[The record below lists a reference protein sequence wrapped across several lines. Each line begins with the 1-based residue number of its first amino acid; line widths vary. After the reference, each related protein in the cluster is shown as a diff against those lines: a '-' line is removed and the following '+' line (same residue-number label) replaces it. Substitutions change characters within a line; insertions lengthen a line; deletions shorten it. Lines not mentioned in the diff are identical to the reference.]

1 MIKQLLFV
9 VFIFGASANLLA
21 FVAKKDTLLMGSAFN
36 FSAVHDD
43 KQVAVE
49 AVESAIIEVVRI
61 EQKISSW
68 DQESETTKINNQ
80 AGVGPVQVSEELFF
94 LIKRSK
100 KISTLSN
107 GYFDVSFESIKKVW
121 DFKQM
126 KIEIPTDSTIK
137 ESVSLINY
145 KNIILD
151 ETLKTV
157 FLQHKGMKIG
167 FGAIGKGYAANQAKK
182 IMVSKGI
189 KSGVV
194 NAGGDL
200 TAWGKRPDGTD
211 WTVGVAD
218 PNNKRNVI
226 SWLTAND
233 ISIVTSGSYEK
244 YVMIDGKRYCHIINP
259 KTGWPAK
266 GLKSVTVITKDA
278 EIADGLSTTI
288 FVLGAS
294 SGLALVNKL
303 PGVECMIIKDDDTIL
318 FSNNA
323 KKNTIIRD

>member
-1 MIKQLLFV
+1 MIKQFLFV
-9 VFIFGASANLLA
+9 VFIFNTSVNLMA

-49 AVESAIIEVVRI
+49 AVASAIIEVIRI

-80 AGVGPVQVSEELFF
+80 AGIKAVEVSDELFF

-100 KISTLSN
+100 KISKLSN

-121 DFKQM
+121 DFKQT
-126 KIEIPTDSTIK
+126 KIEIPTDSVISK
-137 ESVSLINY
+137 SVSLINY

-151 ETLKTV
+151 ENLKTV
-157 FLQHKGMKIG
+157 FLKHKGMKIG

-200 TAWGKRPDGTD
+200 TAWGKSPNGTD

-244 YVMIDGKRYCHIINP
+244 YMMIDGKRYCHIINP
-259 KTGWPAK
+259 KTGWPVR

-288 FVLGAS
+288 FVLGAT

-318 FSNNA
+318 FSDNA
-323 KKNTIIRD
+323 KKNTIIRE